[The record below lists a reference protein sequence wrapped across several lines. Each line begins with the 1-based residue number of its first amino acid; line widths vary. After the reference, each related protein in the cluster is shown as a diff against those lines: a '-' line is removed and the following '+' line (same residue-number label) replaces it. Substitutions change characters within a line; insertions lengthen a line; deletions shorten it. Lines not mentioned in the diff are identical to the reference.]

1 MPRIF
6 ISYRRTDSSTFA
18 GRIYDRLVDA
28 FGERNIFKDVDDI
41 PFGVDFRSVLT
52 NEVNKADVLL
62 LIIGKEWLNVADE
75 LGNRRLD
82 DPNDFVRIEAEHG
95 LQRGRMLVV
104 PVLVGGARM
113 PTEADLPDSLR
124 ELAFRNAAVVRDD
137 PDFRRDITR
146 LIDQIKRFFEEEDV
160 PTVRLRQEAKSTPPA
175 AAPADPFADVLSST
189 PAAAPP
195 RSTAAAPHRPVA
207 QQTPPPAPQATSG
220 GSRKWVYIIIAI
232 VVIVIMLYACEAI
245 ADSMFAYFY

>member
-62 LIIGKEWLNVADE
+62 LIIGKDWLNVTDD
-75 LGNRRLD
+75 LGRRRLD

-113 PTEADLPDSLR
+113 PTEADLPDSMR
-124 ELAFRNAAVVRDD
+124 ELAFRNAAIVRDD

-160 PTVRLRQEAKSTPPA
+160 PTVRLRQEAKPA
-175 AAPADPFADVLSST
+175 PKSAAPDPFADVLSGAPAASASPPAAST
-189 PAAAPP
+189 PQ
-195 RSTAAAPHRPVA
+195 RPYV
-207 QQTPPPAPQATSG
+207 QQTPTPASPQSGSG
-220 GSRKWVYIIIAI
+220 GSRKWVYIIIA
-232 VVIVIMLYACEAI
+232 VVVVVIMLYACEAMT
-245 ADSMFAYFY
+245 DSMFAYFY